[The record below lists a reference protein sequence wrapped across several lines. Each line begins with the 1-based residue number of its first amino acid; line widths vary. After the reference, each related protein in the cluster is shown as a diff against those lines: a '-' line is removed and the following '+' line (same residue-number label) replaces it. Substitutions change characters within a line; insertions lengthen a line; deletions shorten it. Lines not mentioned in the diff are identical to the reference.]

1 VRAEEDERARIAAEL
16 HDDTVQVM
24 TATLL
29 SLDRLTRALDEGLHE
44 RSKHAARRARETLA
58 DDTEWTRRLMFELR
72 PPLLE
77 QSGIAIAVREPA
89 EQAGEAERIR
99 LANGEF
105 TIRSTPGVGTTIEFT
120 IPVDG

>member
-16 HDDTVQVM
+16 HDDTVQVV

-44 RSKHAARRARETLA
+44 RSKQAARRARETLA